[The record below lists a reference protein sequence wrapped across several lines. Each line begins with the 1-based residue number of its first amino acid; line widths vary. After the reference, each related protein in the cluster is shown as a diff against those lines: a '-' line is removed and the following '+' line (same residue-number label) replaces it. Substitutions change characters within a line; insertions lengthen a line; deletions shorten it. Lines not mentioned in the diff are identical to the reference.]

1 MFTNP
6 RRHPGVLLCPML
18 LQSSLAFAQSDAAGA
33 SPLNSGDIAWMIVS
47 SALVLFMTPGLALFY
62 GGMVRRK
69 NVLATVMQSMI
80 AIPVLSMVWMV
91 VGYSLAFSPT
101 NGGWI
106 GGLDWVFLRGVGQAP
121 NPDYAATVPHDLFM
135 VFQCMFA
142 VITPPLV
149 TGAFAERMKFS
160 SYLVF
165 IVAWSLLIYCPL
177 AHWVWGVG
185 GMLRTQGVLDFA
197 GGLVVH
203 LSAGVSALAAALVF
217 GPRVDYH
224 KVEVVPYSPVLVM
237 IGTAVLWF
245 GWFGFN
251 AGSAIG
257 SNDIAALAF
266 TNTHFAAASA
276 AVVWLGAEWS
286 AKGKP
291 TLVGSCIAMVVGL
304 AAVTPAA
311 GFIDHFSAI
320 AIGAATAIIS
330 FSLSIIRAK
339 SKLDDTLDVFACHG
353 ISGVV
358 GVLATGLLSSKAINA
373 AATDGGSAFFMT
385 QFKAL
390 LIVGAFCFVMTTV
403 ILKVIEALMGLRVT
417 AEEEERGLDETQH
430 GEVVEA

>member
-1 MFTNP
+1 MNIKYW
-6 RRHPGVLLCPML
+6 RHPGVLLSVL
-18 LQSSLAFAQSDAAGA
+18 LLKTSSVLAQDAAA
-33 SPLNSGDIAWMIVS
+33 TPTLNSGDIAWMIVS
-47 SALVLFMTPGLALFY
+47 TALVLFMTPGLALFY

-69 NVLATVMQSMI
+69 NVLSTIMQSMV
-80 AIPVLSMVWMV
+80 AIPVLSVLWLV

-101 NGGWI
+101 HGGWI
-106 GGLDWVFLRGVGQAP
+106 GGFDWAFLRGVGQSA
-121 NPDYAATVPHDLFM
+121 NPDYAPTVPHNLFM

-165 IVAWSLLIYCPL
+165 IIAWSLLIYSPL

-217 GPRVDYH
+217 GPRVDYG
-224 KVEVVPYSPVLVM
+224 KTEAVPYSPVLVM
-237 IGTAVLWF
+237 MGTAVLWF

-266 TNTHFAAASA
+266 ANTHFAAAAA
-276 AVVWLGAEWS
+276 AVVWMASEW
-286 AKGKP
+286 AARGKP
-291 TLVGSCIAMVVGL
+291 TLVGTCIAMVVGL

-311 GFIDHFSAI
+311 GFIDHFSAL
-320 AIGAATAIIS
+320 AIGAATSIIS
-330 FSLSIIRAK
+330 FGVTSIRAK

-353 ISGVV
+353 ISGIV
-358 GVLATGLLSSKAINA
+358 GVLATGLLSSKSINA
-373 AATDGGSAFFMT
+373 AATDGGTEFFMT
-385 QFKAL
+385 QLKAV
-390 LIVGAFCFVMTTV
+390 LIVGAFCFVMTFV
-403 ILKVIEALMGLRVT
+403 ILKVIDAVMGLRPSPED
-417 AEEEERGLDETQH
+417 EEKGLDQTQH
-430 GEVVEA
+430 GEVVEG